1 MAENIHTV
9 NIHRPGQVVR
19 GYMDSPQRGGMVDGA
34 EMRGT
39 YGVMMREWA
48 EMVMRVQT
56 GEVSGVALHINNTV
70 SESECEAT
78 QHVPYKPTPPAHL
91 QTCAFVFLV
100 SVQLPLPR
108 DHGTHG

>member
-1 MAENIHTV
+1 MAE
-9 NIHRPGQVVR
+9 NIHRPGQAVR

-56 GEVSGVALHINNTV
+56 GEVSGVASKGVIGRAGGNSTGPCRWRKHGQSCRKDAKCT
-70 SESECEAT
+70 E
-78 QHVPYKPTPPAHL
+78 
-91 QTCAFVFLV
+91 
-100 SVQLPLPR
+100 VQPWDQIGLLLEQK
-108 DHGTHG
+108 